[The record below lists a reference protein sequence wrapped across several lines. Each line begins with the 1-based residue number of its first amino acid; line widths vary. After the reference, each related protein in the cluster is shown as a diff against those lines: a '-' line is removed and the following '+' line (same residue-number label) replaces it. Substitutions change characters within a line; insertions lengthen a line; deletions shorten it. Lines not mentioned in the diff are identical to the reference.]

1 MPLELRHPGT
11 NCPPSQRAVPSTQ
24 GGRGFVGFAEAVHQ
38 QEAELGF
45 KFDYIV
51 SDSVAVSAQAGMVV
65 GFAV

>member
-1 MPLELRHPGT
+1 
-11 NCPPSQRAVPSTQ
+11 
-24 GGRGFVGFAEAVHQ
+24 VHQ